1 MKISTGLRPRVDQP
15 TTYPKIDRP
24 DYRMVVDEAPVIIP
38 AMRTLD
44 LWPVIFETAVDTDER
59 PEGTIMSVVQFTR
72 RPKVTHRTIDLDLW
86 DDFKEHAEQMV
97 AHNMER
103 HNAPADAVILRTP
116 IDGAYG
122 RGEHYHAAWYEV
134 EA

>member
-38 AMRTLD
+38 AMRTVD
-44 LWPVIFETAVDTDER
+44 LWPVIFETARDTDER
-59 PEGTIMSVVQFTR
+59 PEGTIMSVVQFTARPTVTR
-72 RPKVTHRTIDLDLW
+72 REVNIDLW
-86 DDFKEHAEQMV
+86 DDFLERAQEYAEHVLQ
-97 AHNMER
+97 R
-103 HNAPADAVILRTP
+103 HNAPADAVRIETP
-116 IDGAYG
+116 LPYQ
-122 RGEHYHAAWYEV
+122 RGTHLHVEWYEV